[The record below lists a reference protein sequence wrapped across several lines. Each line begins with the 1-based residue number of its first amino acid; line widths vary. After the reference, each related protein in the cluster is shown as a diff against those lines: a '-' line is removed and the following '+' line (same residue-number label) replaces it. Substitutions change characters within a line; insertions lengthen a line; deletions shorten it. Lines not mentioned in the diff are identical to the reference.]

1 MAKPEKTV
9 CPLTAA
15 EFAKNAKPLTVVIGD
30 KTVIVPVKE
39 FATGSFGWYLN
50 DKVTIMVGDKAVS
63 VQIGANLI
71 VVGSKE
77 ASKK

>member
-1 MAKPEKTV
+1 MAIKEKTV

-15 EFAKNAKPLTVVIGD
+15 TFAKNAKPLTVTIGD
-30 KTVIVPVKE
+30 RQVIVPVKE
-39 FATGSFGWYLN
+39 FQTGSFGWYLN
-50 DKVTIMVGDKAVS
+50 EKVTIMVGDVAVS

-77 ASKK
+77 ADRK

>member
-15 EFAKNAKPLTVVIGD
+15 KFHKEAKPLVVTIGD
-30 KTVIVPVKE
+30 KQVIVPVKE
-39 FATGSFGWYLN
+39 FSTGSFGWYLN
-50 DKVTIMVGDKAVS
+50 EKVTVMVGDTAVS
-63 VQIGANLI
+63 VQVGANLI

-77 ASKK
+77 AERK